1 MLYISLLKGDL
12 MMDTINNSANSL
24 KIYCRL
30 AVLMAEKDPKL
41 SQHKLAADTGLG
53 ITTVN
58 RLFNNKFSRMDTHT
72 IKVLCQYFGCKID
85 DLLVLRQ
92 S

>member
-1 MLYISLLKGDL
+1 MFEIH
-12 MMDTINNSANSL
+12 
-24 KIYCRL
+24 CRL

-58 RLFNNKFSRMDTHT
+58 RLFNNKFSRVDTNT
-72 IKVLCQYFGCKID
+72 IKTLCKYFSCDIGQ
-85 DLLVLRQ
+85 LLVLRPCPPK

>member
-1 MLYISLLKGDL
+1 
-12 MMDTINNSANSL
+12 MDTNSKGADLFN
-24 KIYCRL
+24 IYCRL

-41 SQHKLAADTGLG
+41 SQHKLAADTKLG
-53 ITTVN
+53 ITTIN
-58 RLFNNKFSRMDTHT
+58 RLFNNKFARVDTNT
-72 IKVLCQYFGCKID
+72 IEVLCRYFGCKIG

>member
-1 MLYISLLKGDL
+1 
-12 MMDTINNSANSL
+12 MDIEKEGANPL

-41 SQHKLAADTGLG
+41 SQHKLADDTGLG

-58 RLFNNKFSRMDTHT
+58 RLFNNKFSRVDTHT
-72 IKVLCQYFGCKID
+72 IEVLCRYFECKVD

>member
-1 MLYISLLKGDL
+1 
-12 MMDTINNSANSL
+12 MDTKKSSANSVN
-24 KIYCRL
+24 IYCRL

-41 SQHKLAADTGLG
+41 SQHKLASDTGLG

-58 RLFNNKFSRMDTHT
+58 RLFNNKFSRVDTNT
-72 IKVLCQYFGCKID
+72 IEVLCDYFKCGIE